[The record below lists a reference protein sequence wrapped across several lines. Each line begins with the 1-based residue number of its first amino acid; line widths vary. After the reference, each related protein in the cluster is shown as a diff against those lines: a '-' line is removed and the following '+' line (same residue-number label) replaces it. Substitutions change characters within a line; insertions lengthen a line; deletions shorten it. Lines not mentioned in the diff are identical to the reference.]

1 MVSRSFVN
9 MRRNL
14 VGVVPR
20 LVHPQKPDVHL
31 LENRHQALAVV
42 VVGVRR
48 DDQVD
53 DVGPIV
59 LTNVLDQ
66 LLAVLRVA
74 AVHDADELL
83 FSPAVQIPDA
93 EGDCVAALLAT
104 LDGEE
109 VESRNPW
116 EVHLLESREVPA
128 QLPGLV
134 ELWRGGS
141 E

>member
-1 MVSRSFVN
+1 M
-9 MRRNL
+9 
-14 VGVVPR
+14 VPR

-31 LENRHQALAVV
+31 LDNRHQALAVV

-66 LLAVLRVA
+66 LLAVLRIA

-83 FSPAVQIPDA
+83 FAPAVQIPDA
-93 EGDCVAALLAT
+93 EGDCVAALFAT

-109 VESRNPW
+109 INLVTHR
-116 EVHLLESREVPA
+116 EVHLLESREVPT

-134 ELWRGGS
+134 ELWRGES
-141 E
+141 EQRK